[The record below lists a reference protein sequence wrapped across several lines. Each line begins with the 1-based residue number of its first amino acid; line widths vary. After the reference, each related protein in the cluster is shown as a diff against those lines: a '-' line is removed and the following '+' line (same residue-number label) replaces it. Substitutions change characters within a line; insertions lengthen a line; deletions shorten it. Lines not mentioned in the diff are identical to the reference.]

1 MDKIKL
7 DDALKAVFGELQ
19 EYFDLQLK
27 YNKILLAKKMGD
39 VISHL
44 ALFVIILGISG
55 FLLLFLSLAFA
66 EWFNEQFDVPY
77 GGHLIV
83 AGFYL
88 LLAVI
93 LILFKESMIYNPI
106 RTMLGNIVLGDGE
119 DEESYE
125 KASRRPEVLRMRLH
139 TYKELI
145 KKKEERL
152 GEMFEGL
159 SQHLTFT
166 NIVQTIVKN
175 VYTSYV
181 TTSNIVKT
189 AYSLMKR
196 ITSRRSHKPKKRKKD
211 RDDE

>member
-7 DDALKAVFGELQ
+7 DDALRAVFGELQ

-39 VISHL
+39 LISHL

-55 FLLLFLSLAFA
+55 FLFLFLSLAFA
-66 EWFNEQFDVPY
+66 EWFNEQVDVPY
-77 GGHLIV
+77 AGHLIV

-93 LILFKESMIYNPI
+93 LILFKESLVFNPI
-106 RTMLGNIVLGDGE
+106 RTMLGNIVLGDDDDE
-119 DEESYE
+119 DSHE
-125 KASRRPEVLRMRLH
+125 KASRRPEVIRMRLH
-139 TYKELI
+139 TYKQLI

-152 GEMFEGL
+152 GEMFDGL

-166 NIVQTIVKN
+166 NIVQTIVRN
-175 VYTSYV
+175 AYTSYV

-189 AYSLMKR
+189 AYSLVKR
-196 ITSRRSHKPKKRKKD
+196 ITSRKTHKIKKRKKD
-211 RDDE
+211 WDDE